1 MKLTARIFVCCL
13 AAFQLISIGCSSTP
27 VSNSNTA
34 VNAANSAN
42 SSNANSSNDS
52 VEDLRSLIQIPF
64 EPDEVTWREIKG
76 EQNTKRLLAVLLL
89 SPESHRS
96 LAAKMGNPTDVQ
108 ISVEQWFPAE
118 LTTMGETSGE
128 MTIAGKAFPATEFY
142 QPPYSTGN
150 AILIPDTNYLILDL
164 QAN

>member
-1 MKLTARIFVCCL
+1 MKLTAGIVLCCL
-13 AAFQLISIGCSSTP
+13 VAFQLVSIGCSSTAE
-27 VSNSNTA
+27 SNSNTGDA
-34 VNAANSAN
+34 ANAANL
-42 SSNANSSNDS
+42 SNANSSNDS
-52 VEDLRSLIQIPF
+52 VEELRSLIRIAF
-64 EPDEVTWREIKG
+64 EPEEVTWREIKD
-76 EQNTKRLLAVLLL
+76 EQNKKRLLAVLLL

-142 QPPYSTGN
+142 QPPYSSGN